1 MTMIQTYFVSTMG
14 IWVLVNAVVARIQEH
29 FVLLQNSFNF
39 SISSS
44 HAAGSYTPL
53 DWIFGNE

>member
-1 MTMIQTYFVSTMG
+1 MG